1 MAESKKAGDE
11 NMHLTTIDTAENG
24 DEQRKRITHSHIG
37 NTLYIVESVQSPSA
51 AETVCNKVKRLILN
65 NAARA

>member
-1 MAESKKAGDE
+1 MAENKKTFDE
-11 NMHLTTIDTAENG
+11 TVQTTVPQITENADVQQRRVTHTQID
-24 DEQRKRITHSHIG
+24 

>member
-1 MAESKKAGDE
+1 MAESKK
-11 NMHLTTIDTAENG
+11 TIDETA
-24 DEQRKRITHSHIG
+24 QITVPQITERTDVPHRRVTHTQID

-65 NAARA
+65 NAERA